1 MASTRN
7 RNTPGDYRLEQQNKS
22 HYKSMLIHEHS
33 RPVSEANPTHMM
45 NYGSMSRDSLSSN
58 AVDIESD
65 MFGIGSTN
73 LVDGYT
79 APIPELKNVGSVDFS
94 ERNGVVLERTP
105 DYLKHQRPLMR

>member
-1 MASTRN
+1 
-7 RNTPGDYRLEQQNKS
+7 
-22 HYKSMLIHEHS
+22 
-33 RPVSEANPTHMM
+33 MM

-94 ERNGVVLERTP
+94 ERKGVVLENTRL
-105 DYLKHQRPLMR
+105 LKAPAPFNALINNLFTF